1 LKQKKIKQQQLE
13 HLKKSKMKKVFA
25 ILSIVAIFNFGS
37 TLNAVAQNAP
47 ATEQV
52 AATDSAVTD
61 SAATAVT
68 ETTEDA
74 EVVEETGMHKAL
86 KQKFIEGGAVWMT
99 PVALCLII
107 GLALSIERILYLSL
121 SSTNTKKLLTNIDEA
136 WDKGGVE
143 AAMEVCRNTRGPVA
157 SIFYQGLSRYDEGI
171 EVVEKSVASYGGV
184 QLGLLEKN
192 LTWISLFITLS
203 PSLGFLGTAIGMIEA
218 FDKIQQV
225 GDISAT
231 VVAGGMK
238 IALLTTVFGLIVA
251 MILQVFFN
259 YIVTLIEGMTND
271 MEDSSISLLDIIV
284 KHSKK

>member
-1 LKQKKIKQQQLE
+1 
-13 HLKKSKMKKVFA
+13 MKKVFA
-25 ILSIVAIFNFGS
+25 ILSIVAIFSFGS
-37 TLNAVAQNAP
+37 TLKVVAQD
-47 ATEQV
+47 
-52 AATDSAVTD
+52 AATTDSTTAIADSA
-61 SAATAVT
+61 TAEVT
-68 ETTEDA
+68 EVTEEAAA
-74 EVVEETGMHKAL
+74 ETEEVGMHKAL
-86 KQKFIEGGAVWMT
+86 KQKFIEGGAIWMS

-107 GLALSIERILYLSL
+107 GLALSIERIIYLSL
-121 SSTNTKKLLTNIDEA
+121 SSTNTKKLLTSIDEA
-136 WDKGGVE
+136 WDKDGVE
-143 AAMEVCRNTRGPVA
+143 AAMDVCRNTRGPVA
-157 SIFYQGLSRYDEGI
+157 SIFFQGLSRFEEGI
-171 EVVEKSVASYGGV
+171 DVVEKSVASYGGV

-203 PSLGFLGTAIGMIEA
+203 PSLGFLGTAVGMIQA

-238 IALLTTVFGLIVA
+238 VALLTTVFGLIVA

-259 YIVTLIEGMTND
+259 YIVTLIEDMTND

>member
-1 LKQKKIKQQQLE
+1 
-13 HLKKSKMKKVFA
+13 MKKVFA
-25 ILSIVAIFNFGS
+25 ILSILAIFNFGS
-37 TLNAVAQNAP
+37 TLEVVAQEA
-47 ATEQV
+47 AGTEEV
-52 AATDSAVTD
+52 AATETTAQAAEVTEVTD
-61 SAATAVT
+61 ESAA
-68 ETTEDA
+68 
-74 EVVEETGMHKAL
+74 VVEEAGMHKAL
-86 KQKFIEGGAVWMT
+86 KQKFIEGGAIWMS

-107 GLALSIERILYLSL
+107 GLALSIERIIYLSL
-121 SSTNTKKLLTNIDEA
+121 SATNTKKLLTSIDEA

-157 SIFYQGLSRYDEGI
+157 SIFFQGLSRHEEGI

-203 PSLGFLGTAIGMIEA
+203 PSLGFLGTVIGMIQA

-238 IALLTTVFGLIVA
+238 VALLTTVFGLIVA

-259 YIVTLIEGMTND
+259 YILTLIEEMTND